1 MRVCRFCSAENEDW
15 MQICQECGNPII
27 DSSSDNDN
35 NEEENN
41 NYGYDSAIDMPNFTG
56 LKLTILILS
65 VILVILLIYT
75 MSVVFF

>member
-27 DSSSDNDN
+27 DSSVEDN

-41 NYGYDSAIDMPNFTG
+41 DYGYDTAVDMPNFTG

-75 MSVVFF
+75 MFVVFF